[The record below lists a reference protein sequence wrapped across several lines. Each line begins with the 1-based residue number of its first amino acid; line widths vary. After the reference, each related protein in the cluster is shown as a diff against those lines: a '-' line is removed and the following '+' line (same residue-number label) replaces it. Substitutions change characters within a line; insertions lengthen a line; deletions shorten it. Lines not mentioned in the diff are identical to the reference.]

1 MQIEGLKA
9 QADIAKQIIAL
20 STGAVAFTVTF
31 IEKFTHADS
40 GNAFRLPWGL
50 YVCWGLFGVSIILA
64 MWYLMAVTGSIEAID
79 RKVNGW
85 ALTQAQQQ
93 SANGDTGNLK
103 LPGVAMVVV
112 FVAAVLAMIIVG
124 IGIG

>member
-40 GNAFRLPWGL
+40 GNAFQVPWGL
-50 YVCWGLFGVSIILA
+50 YACWIMFGAAIIFS
-64 MWYLMAVTGSIEAID
+64 MWYLMAITGSIEAID
-79 RKVNGW
+79 RKANNW
-85 ALTQAQQQ
+85 SLTPAQQL
-93 SANGDTGNLK
+93 SASGDTGNLK
-103 LPGVAMVVV
+103 LPGILMVLA
-112 FVAAVLAMIIVG
+112 FLAAVIAMIVAGMAVG
-124 IGIG
+124 